1 MGSRGA
7 LLKGCKERG
16 EWAELC
22 FMARAAEHG
31 LRVSKP
37 YGDSASYDV
46 GVECEGRIL
55 RVQVKSTIYRRRGIE
70 SYSLNVH
77 GPRRQLYR
85 KGTIDFF
92 AVYLIP
98 IDAWYILPFEEAG
111 GNFSLHI
118 TPRGKRKKYA
128 RYREAWHLLREAAGM
143 LGECPYKGTRRC
155 EGCGRER
162 THPTSQRTL
171 G

>member
-1 MGSRGA
+1 
-7 LLKGCKERG
+7 
-16 EWAELC
+16 
-22 FMARAAEHG
+22 MARAAEHG

-55 RVQVKSTIYRRRGIE
+55 RVQVKSTLYRRRGIE

-77 GPRRQLYR
+77 GPRRQLYK
-85 KGTIDFF
+85 KGSVDFF

-98 IDAWYILPFEEAG
+98 IDTWYILPFERVG

-118 TPRGKRKKYA
+118 TAGSRRQKYE

-143 LGECPYKGTRRC
+143 AGECPYQGKKRC
-155 EGCGRER
+155 EGCGCGSGSVVVR
-162 THPTSQRTL
+162 
-171 G
+171 

>member
-1 MGSRGA
+1 MKMRG
-7 LLKGCKERG
+7 KWIKSCKERG
-16 EWAELC
+16 ESAELC

-46 GVECEGRIL
+46 GVEQAGRIL
-55 RVQVKSTIYRRRGIE
+55 KVQVKSTIYRRRGSE
-70 SYSLNVH
+70 SYSLKVH

-98 IDAWYILPFEEAG
+98 ADTWYIIPFRKLG
-111 GNFSLHI
+111 RNFSLHI
-118 TPRGKRKKYA
+118 TVGSKRQKYEK
-128 RYREAWHLLREAAGM
+128 YREAWGLLREKA
-143 LGECPYKGTRRC
+143 EEKRCPYEEGERPC
-155 EGCGRER
+155 EGRESGVG
-162 THPTSQRTL
+162 SQ
-171 G
+171 

>member
-1 MGSRGA
+1 ME
-7 LLKGCKERG
+7 KGGWIKDCKERG

-22 FMARAAEHG
+22 FMARAAAHG

-46 GVECEGRIL
+46 GVESDGRIL
-55 RVQVKSTIYRRRGIE
+55 RVQVKSTIYRRWGIE

-85 KGTIDFF
+85 KGAVDFF

-98 IDAWYILPFEEAG
+98 IDTWYIIPFARIG
-111 GNFSLHI
+111 KNFSLHF
-118 TPRGKRKKYA
+118 TAGSKKQKYA
-128 RYREAWHLLREAAGM
+128 EYREAWKLLGKAAGVV
-143 LGECPYKGTRRC
+143 
-155 EGCGRER
+155 
-162 THPTSQRTL
+162 
-171 G
+171 

>member
-1 MGSRGA
+1 MLGMRSDGDDKEYGMMDGSVV
-7 LLKGCKERG
+7 KNCKEQG

-22 FMARAAEHG
+22 FMAKAAGFG

-55 RVQVKSTIYRRRGIE
+55 RVQVKSTLYRRRGIE

-77 GPRRQLYR
+77 GPRRQLY
-85 KGTIDFF
+85 KDGSVDFF

-98 IDAWYILPFEEAG
+98 RDTWYILPFAIMG
-111 GNFSLHI
+111 GNFSLHF
-118 TPRGKRKKYA
+118 T
-128 RYREAWHLLREAAGM
+128 
-143 LGECPYKGTRRC
+143 
-155 EGCGRER
+155 
-162 THPTSQRTL
+162 
-171 G
+171 

>member
-1 MGSRGA
+1 MRNRGESI
-7 LLKGCKERG
+7 KGCKERG

-46 GVECEGRIL
+46 GVESKGRFL

-70 SYSLNVH
+70 SYSLNVS

-85 KGTIDFF
+85 KGTVDFF

-98 IDAWYILPFEEAG
+98 IDAWYIIPFGDIG
-111 GNFSLHI
+111 GSFSLHF
-118 TPRGKRKKYA
+118 TAGSKRQKYEK
-128 RYREAWHLLREAAGM
+128 YREAWHLLREATGTRR
-143 LGECPYKGTRRC
+143 LCPYKGAVPPCMRGGWC
-155 EGCGRER
+155 GKACGRSCGR
-162 THPTSQRTL
+162 
-171 G
+171 